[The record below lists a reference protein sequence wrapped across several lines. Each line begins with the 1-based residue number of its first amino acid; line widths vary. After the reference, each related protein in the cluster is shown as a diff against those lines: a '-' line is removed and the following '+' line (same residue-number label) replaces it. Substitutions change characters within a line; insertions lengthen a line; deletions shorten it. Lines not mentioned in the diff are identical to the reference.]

1 MEQVKDSN
9 RRIVITV
16 AKKPHTGGGSTLLG
30 RPRLQTRQVDE
41 AEETARKMAMLESLS
56 RLFRAQ

>member
-1 MEQVKDSN
+1 MEQFNDRN
-9 RRIVITV
+9 RRIVITI
-16 AKKPHTGGGSTLLG
+16 AKKPYTGGSSTLLG
-30 RPRLQTRQVDE
+30 GPRLQARQVDE